1 MRTAYTVL
9 LYALMPIVL
18 LRLVWRGRRNRGYWR
33 RWGERFGYFHA
44 PQLSQSIW
52 VHAVSV
58 GEVQAAVPLVRALR
72 ARYPQRPLVMTT
84 TTPTGSA
91 RVRAN
96 FGEDVFHVYLPYDL
110 PGAVRRFL
118 TKTRPTVALIMET
131 ELWPNLFAGC
141 AAQGIPIVV
150 ANARLSARSAQGYQR
165 VGRLVRET
173 LRTVHTIAAQG
184 AGDAQRFVSLG
195 ARREQVALVGNLK
208 FELRVPQELEDHAQK
223 LRAQWGSQRAAWVA
237 ASTHEGEDELILDA
251 HARIRESLV
260 DALLIL
266 VPRHPE
272 RFDRVADLCARR
284 GFACARRSRD
294 QQVGQHT
301 AVYLGDT
308 LGDLLLLYAASD
320 IAFVAGSLVP
330 VGGHNMLEAAI
341 FGKPIVTGPH
351 LFNFAEISAALRSA
365 GAMSVINDSA
375 ELADTIVGLLR
386 EAEKSEAMGHAAR
399 QLVEENRGTLDRL
412 MVVVD
417 SLLEPP
423 PS

>member
-1 MRTAYTVL
+1 VRTAYTVL
-9 LYALMPIVL
+9 LYALMPFVL
-18 LRLVWRGRRNRGYWR
+18 LRLVWRGWRNRGYWQ

-44 PQLSQSIW
+44 PELNRSIW

-72 ARYPQRPLVMTT
+72 DRYPERSLVVTT

-96 FGEDVFHVYLPYDL
+96 FGDDVFHVHLPYDL
-110 PGAVRRFL
+110 PGAVHRFL
-118 TKTRPTVALIMET
+118 DKVRPNVALIMET

-141 AAQGIPIVV
+141 ATRQIPVVV

-173 LRTVHTIAAQG
+173 LQAVHTIAAQG
-184 AGDAQRFVSLG
+184 PGDAQRFISIG
-195 ARREQVALVGNLK
+195 ASREQVALVGNLK
-208 FELRVPQELEDHAQK
+208 FELQVPPELEEEARH
-223 LRAQWGSQRAAWVA
+223 LRAQWGSRRAVWVA

-251 HARIRESLV
+251 HARIREASPG
-260 DALLIL
+260 ALLVL

-272 RFDRVADLCARR
+272 RFDRVADLCTRR
-284 GFACARRSRD
+284 GFACVRRSRD
-294 QQVGQHT
+294 QQVDERT

-330 VGGHNMLEAAI
+330 VGGHNMLEAAV
-341 FGKPIVTGPH
+341 FAKPIVTGPQ
-351 LFNFAEISAALRSA
+351 LFNFAEISAALRDA
-365 GAMSVINDSA
+365 DAMSVIHDSA
-375 ELADTIVGLLR
+375 ELTDIILELLR
-386 EAEKSEAMGHAAR
+386 DSDKSQAMGRAAK
-399 QLVEENRGTLDRL
+399 QLVEDNRGTLERL
-412 MVVVD
+412 MITVD
-417 SLLEPP
+417 SILERT
-423 PS
+423 ST